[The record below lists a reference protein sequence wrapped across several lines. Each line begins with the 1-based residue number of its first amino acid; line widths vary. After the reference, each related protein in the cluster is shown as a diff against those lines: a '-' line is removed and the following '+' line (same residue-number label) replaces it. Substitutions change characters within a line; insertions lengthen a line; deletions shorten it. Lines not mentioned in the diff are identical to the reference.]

1 MRNVTMFSGGNAMVM
16 FNSTMHESVIN
27 FCDSLGIEAR
37 TNKNGYL
44 GVTKLINDVLG
55 IKYLASPSKQADT
68 MYQFERI
75 GEDGELALYYNDN
88 ALSLGF
94 VVKDDI
100 QDWDIEAGEPLAVQ
114 NSFVELATGLDPI
127 YVLDRYIDME
137 DGENYGIRI
146 PENKQVYLCIDSRVA
161 KLDLNT
167 PEYTKSFSDYT
178 DHLYVINATEDDDMA
193 DFTVELKS
201 GQSVTQAEVY
211 TCANT
216 DYQQVIDKLSESQ
229 LTNVTVNGNRVS
241 ADLDAKEA
249 GTLLLT
255 IPYDTGWK
263 LMVDGVETEY
273 VSVGEALMG
282 VHVEAGTH
290 RIEMKYTPPGL
301 WAGSALSLICV
312 VLYLLSIGWGRRH
325 PDWFE
330 KDAKEMEL
338 ENMEFEFSDKAQKLE
353 AGIFALLN
361 EKKNE
366 LEAQGKKIYNL
377 SVGTPDFRPP
387 QHIIDAVSE
396 AAKKPE
402 NYKYALVEL
411 PELLQAA
418 QGFFKRR
425 FDLDLALDEIMSLY
439 GSQEGMTHLAWA
451 ICNPGDLVLVPNP
464 GYPIFKIGPEL
475 CDAEVWEYPLYEKN
489 GFLPDLDAIPEEIA
503 RKAKL
508 MVVSYPGNPCCKV
521 APDTFYEKLIAFAKK
536 YSIYI
541 LHDNAYADLVFGGQ
555 GGSFLQYEG
564 AKDVGIEFYS
574 LSKTFNYTGARASFA
589 IGNAALI
596 QKFKALRTQFDYGT
610 FLPVQ
615 YGAIAA
621 LNGPFDGVLEQCKEY
636 EERNRTLCGGLREIG
651 WDVPDSEGTMF
662 VWAPLPKGYH
672 NSEQFALELMEKA
685 GVICVPGTSFG
696 TLGEGY
702 VRMALVLPPAQLKE
716 AVKSIAESGMIQ
728 K

>member
-1 MRNVTMFSGGNAMVM
+1 
-16 FNSTMHESVIN
+16 
-27 FCDSLGIEAR
+27 
-37 TNKNGYL
+37 
-44 GVTKLINDVLG
+44 
-55 IKYLASPSKQADT
+55 
-68 MYQFERI
+68 
-75 GEDGELALYYNDN
+75 
-88 ALSLGF
+88 
-94 VVKDDI
+94 
-100 QDWDIEAGEPLAVQ
+100 
-114 NSFVELATGLDPI
+114 
-127 YVLDRYIDME
+127 
-137 DGENYGIRI
+137 
-146 PENKQVYLCIDSRVA
+146 
-161 KLDLNT
+161 
-167 PEYTKSFSDYT
+167 
-178 DHLYVINATEDDDMA
+178 
-193 DFTVELKS
+193 
-201 GQSVTQAEVY
+201 
-211 TCANT
+211 
-216 DYQQVIDKLSESQ
+216 
-229 LTNVTVNGNRVS
+229 
-241 ADLDAKEA
+241 
-249 GTLLLT
+249 
-255 IPYDTGWK
+255 
-263 LMVDGVETEY
+263 
-273 VSVGEALMG
+273 
-282 VHVEAGTH
+282 
-290 RIEMKYTPPGL
+290 
-301 WAGSALSLICV
+301 
-312 VLYLLSIGWGRRH
+312 
-325 PDWFE
+325 
-330 KDAKEMEL
+330 
-338 ENMEFEFSDKAQKLE
+338 
-353 AGIFALLN
+353 
-361 EKKNE
+361 
-366 LEAQGKKIYNL
+366 
-377 SVGTPDFRPP
+377 
-387 QHIIDAVSE
+387 
-396 AAKKPE
+396 
-402 NYKYALVEL
+402 
-411 PELLQAA
+411 
-418 QGFFKRR
+418 
-425 FDLDLALDEIMSLY
+425 
-439 GSQEGMTHLAWA
+439 
-451 ICNPGDLVLVPNP
+451 VLVPNP